1 VTLLIRGSV
10 TAHHNPPGR
19 LRIVNT
25 TRLKTAL
32 HRDVRNG
39 LATIASKDF
48 HFQRGQSV
56 TGDNQDLVPVWAL
69 STEAVSVTNVL
80 GEGEMTLPRLAE
92 LRTVLAALADSPV
105 ATLEAHRITTPR
117 DRKGAIPLGSAS
129 PLAQQLAQLVSQTAK
144 TASAKLN
151 IGASGEV
158 LYRMV
163 VPAKV
168 AAQVG
173 SGLVQPMTSKA
184 VAGGIHSALRTSSGI
199 AAQATFVPVAGQAA
213 VAGAAT
219 GSAATA
225 GVAVASAGAL
235 TVAAPLVLM
244 AVAVGVSAHA
254 EHQRQ
259 QAIERITD
267 LLEQLHDDKLEQ
279 ERSELGACRDA
290 IDKATSVL
298 LDRGRVGL
306 SLGLDSSSYAISVV
320 IHATERRLSKW
331 QDALEALPEGPVEL
345 DQLTKAFPG
354 INEKGGT
361 FRAHLEIA
369 RLAIALKRRVLI
381 LQAVE
386 HAQQDTEN
394 PFKSFIGALRDDE
407 CRINALESGINSV
420 LSRLSSLELK
430 RAGGFR
436 SPLFTLGEVDSLLKA
451 AYRLRDFGTGL
462 NWGNKQPD
470 VALEIEQSKDG
481 SIVVF
486 PAVAA

>member
-1 VTLLIRGSV
+1 M
-10 TAHHNPPGR
+10 
-19 LRIVNT
+19 
-25 TRLKTAL
+25 
-32 HRDVRNG
+32 
-39 LATIASKDF
+39 
-48 HFQRGQSV
+48 

-69 STEAVSVTNVL
+69 STEPVSVTNVL
-80 GEGEMTLPRLAE
+80 GEGEMTPPRLAE

-105 ATLEAHRITTPR
+105 ATLEAHPITTPR

-129 PLAQQLAQLVSQTAK
+129 PLAQQLAQLVSDTAK
-144 TASAKLN
+144 SAPSTLN
-151 IGASGEV
+151 IGSSGEV
-158 LYRMV
+158 LYKMV

-184 VAGGIHSALRTSSGI
+184 VAGGIHSALRSSSGI
-199 AAQATFVPVAGQAA
+199 AAHATFVPVTGQAA

-235 TVAAPLVLM
+235 TVAGPLVLM

-259 QAIERITD
+259 LAIERITD

-298 LDRGRVGL
+298 LDRGRVGA
-306 SLGLDSSSYAISVV
+306 SLGLDSSSYAISVAM
-320 IHATERRLSKW
+320 HATERRLSKW
-331 QDALEALPEGPVEL
+331 QEALAALPDGQPIEL
-345 DQLTKAFPG
+345 DQLTKSFPG
-354 INEKGGT
+354 IKAEGGA

-369 RLAIALKRRVLI
+369 RLAIALKRRILV

-394 PFKSFIGALRDDE
+394 PFKSFIGALREDE
-407 CRINALESGINSV
+407 HRVNELEEGINSV
-420 LSRLSSLELK
+420 LSRLSNLELK
-430 RAGGFR
+430 RGGGF
-436 SPLFTLGEVDSLLKA
+436 LNLMVTQGDVDNLLKA
-451 AYRLRDFGTGL
+451 AYRLRDFGSGL
-462 NWGNKQPD
+462 NGGSRQAD
-470 VALEIEQSKDG
+470 VAIEIERNKDG